1 MKRTITTIAVALIC
15 LMTCLS
21 RAAMADDENA
31 SPPGKSPLML
41 NYFPKKGVFI
51 SDTGYSEIET
61 TLGSSISIT
70 TNKLTNI
77 VQKFRYGITDQTEVS
92 VTQAYAISEEDVNFL
107 GIREYSEIGEFHNP
121 VFGLEHRLSISDSKK
136 IYSVGLNVRPEVSY
150 SSYKKWEQQAQIFG
164 KLSWLIDGDIWVGI
178 QGKYK
183 IFQQVLPTANNEEI
197 SIEINAS
204 KSWNEISAFVSLDLF
219 KPSKYSMSSYF
230 AAPNSYLIID
240 SGVSPKIIS
249 AISYNFG
256 SKFYGILDYSWQSV
270 TRNVTSIVMG
280 VNHRSFENTMAM
292 QTIAARLVKEF

>member
-1 MKRTITTIAVALIC
+1 MKRTIATIAAALIC
-15 LMTCLS
+15 LISCLS
-21 RAAMADDENA
+21 TAAIAEDEIA
-31 SPPGKSPLML
+31 SSAGKSPLML

-61 TLGSSISIT
+61 KYSFSSSSRTNTL
-70 TNKLTNI
+70 KNI
-77 VQKFRYGITDQTEVS
+77 VQRFRYGITDQTEVS

-107 GIREYSEIGEFHNP
+107 GTREYSEIGEFHNP
-121 VFGLEHRLSISDSKK
+121 MFGLEHRLSISDSKK

-150 SSYKKWEQQAQIFG
+150 SGYQKWGQQQQIFG

-197 SIEINAS
+197 SLEINAS

-219 KPSKYSMSSYF
+219 KPSKYSMSSHF
-230 AAPNSYLIID
+230 TAPNSYLIID

-249 AISYNFG
+249 AVSYNFG
-256 SKFYGILDYSWQSV
+256 NRFYGILDYSWQSV
-270 TRNVTSIVMG
+270 TRNVTSIVMD
-280 VNHRSFENTMAM
+280 VNQRSFEYTMKM
-292 QTIAARLVKEF
+292 QTITARLVKEF